1 MTTTETMMLPLEEQV
16 DYDDY
21 RDVNGVQLP
30 FRVLTSDGAPYA
42 TVTRTFLQ
50 IHRNAAVD
58 GTLFRSAGGAR

>member
-1 MTTTETMMLPLEEQV
+1 MWLTETLLLPLQDQV

-30 FRVLTSDGAPYA
+30 FRVQTSDGAPYD

-50 IHRNAAVD
+50 IQRNVPVD
-58 GTLFRSAGGAR
+58 DALFKPPSGM